1 MSISLIVIHANAYSH
16 DDRYTSA
23 LGPPLFNP
31 GRCSPFL
38 QASRVTCT
46 EIRQNSRADRGN
58 VTAFTPEVG
67 IAHRRFVIHRFA
79 FDFCTG
85 RRPGSLDVSIDARE
99 RERESSTAE
108 SYTSCPRLH
117 AHALRGRPIAV
128 RKPVCVASYSF
139 DISLLLFRRIM
150 ELSSHTYQL
159 KRVDNLRAYLLL

>member
-1 MSISLIVIHANAYSH
+1 MGFDVGSIRLSTQLHEYISLIVIHANAYSH

-58 VTAFTPEVG
+58 VTAFTLAVG
-67 IAHRRFVIHRFA
+67 IADRRFVIHRFA
-79 FDFCTG
+79 FDFCTV

-99 RERESSTAE
+99 RERERV
-108 SYTSCPRLH
+108 PRWNPIP
-117 AHALRGRPIAV
+117 AARGCMRM
-128 RKPVCVASYSF
+128 
-139 DISLLLFRRIM
+139 L
-150 ELSSHTYQL
+150 
-159 KRVDNLRAYLLL
+159 